1 MASLRER
8 FAFDD
13 LRKVTHP
20 RLAQD
25 FVFSPHILGGAP
37 PMTVR
42 HQEVGF
48 LEARLVVTRR
58 VFLESSD
65 GGALDVALA
74 LGWNGFAD
82 AVAVLFGH
90 AEAFQRELPL
100 DAVVETA
107 DALDIGQFGLAWPW
121 SGEGQPDVLGFV
133 RHNVSVFIQA
143 SGGTA
148 VAPGRAIDAVLR
160 ELATTDDYT
169 PSSEGPLAHALG
181 TEKTRSVSAGR
192 RLDLGRFPASESHF
206 FLADGGSVNRD
217 PDAPEAYY
225 FRAGLEAGPR
235 TITLFSVGDGILPR
249 METFVVEVTPGQ
261 APGG

>member
-48 LEARLVVTRR
+48 LE
-58 VFLESSD
+58 
-65 GGALDVALA
+65 
-74 LGWNGFAD
+74 NGFAD
-82 AVAVLFGH
+82 AVAVLFDH